1 MFLRLTARLLP
12 VSSVAAAALIASVA
26 GAAPNTSSA
35 VAPASATTGA
45 PMTITPTTS
54 PTTAAPGSLP
64 ARGNAPI
71 VTPAAVRHGNYM
83 PLSEVR
89 AGMKGYGLTVFKG
102 TKPERFDV
110 TVISV
115 LHNFLPKQDI
125 ILVQSD
131 DPRLLHSGIVAGM
144 SGSPIYFEG
153 RLAGALSYGWHFA
166 KDPIAGV
173 TPIETMM
180 ADLKRPLRGR
190 SSTPVAEAANDPQ
203 YRRRGGEVGAN
214 AQHNDAIAQRDGAFA
229 QRNDANAQFTAS
241 ARRSLAEAIGDG
253 RDPVNDRSP
262 LLARLPLPA
271 LPEGAEPRLVRA
283 SVPLSL
289 AGVGAAAFAE
299 LTRVFEPFHMVPLQ
313 AGGSGSGDGSGP
325 KAFENG
331 GSIAVQL
338 IRGDVS
344 AAGTGTVTAVEGD
357 KVLAFGHPM
366 FNVGEIYLPI
376 ATAEIHTFMSALSSS
391 FKMASPLN
399 EIGSLVQDRQAGII
413 GDTSQRAD
421 MIPVHVKVGG
431 PGRAEQDFHF
441 EVVRHRFLTPML
453 ASTVVANAAQN
464 AASDVADATITV
476 RSNLAVRGYK
486 PLVLIDH
493 VYSPDGVS
501 TRTLASASGLKAI
514 GDILFNPFAPANLD
528 RIDIDVDV
536 DYKAEVSEIVG
547 VALNSDDL
555 VPGSRP
561 NLYVTLRPYA
571 GQEYVRAIPLE
582 VPRAL
587 AGQSVKVVVT
597 AGSLAHPDVAPPE
610 SLGGLIDNLRKGYPA
625 DSIVVGLETPDEGV
639 TLRGSVIPDLPG
651 SVIDTLRPG
660 ASTRRADTFKR
671 AARFVVPMR
680 GVMQGKQEITVHVKD
695 DQSQ

>member
-1 MFLRLTARLLP
+1 MLLCPTARLLP
-12 VSSVAAAALIASVA
+12 LLLVAAAAFATPAFADPSGAGA
-26 GAAPNTSSA
+26 GAASA
-35 VAPASATTGA
+35 ASASAAAGPSATA
-45 PMTITPTTS
+45 PVTI
-54 PTTAAPGSLP
+54 APPKHVSII
-64 ARGNAPI
+64 PI
-71 VTPAAVRHGNYM
+71 
-83 PLSEVR
+83 SEIR
-89 AGMKGYGLTVFKG
+89 AGMKGYGLTVFQG
-102 TKPERFDV
+102 LKPERFDIR
-110 TVISV
+110 VISV

-131 DPRLLHSGIVAGM
+131 DPRLIHSGIVAGM
-144 SGSPIYFEG
+144 SGSPIYIEG

-180 ADLKRPLRGR
+180 AELKRPLRGR
-190 SSTPVAEAANDPQ
+190 LSTPVAEAANQPRTQ
-203 YRRRGGEVGAN
+203 PRGA
-214 AQHNDAIAQRDGAFA
+214 DG
-229 QRNDANAQFTAS
+229 
-241 ARRSLAEAIGDG
+241 RRSLDDVIASRREGD
-253 RDPVNDRSP
+253 RLAARAPM
-262 LLARLPLPA
+262 LARLPLPA
-271 LPEGAEPRLVRA
+271 LPEGGEPRLVRA

-289 AGVGAAAFAE
+289 AGFGAAAFAE
-299 LTRVFEPFHMVPLQ
+299 LTHALEPFHVVPLQ
-313 AGGSGSGDGSGP
+313 AGGAGRGNAAGP
-325 KAFENG
+325 SRFEDG
-331 GSIAVQL
+331 GSIAVEL

-344 AAGTGTVTAVEGD
+344 AAGTGTVTRVEGD

-376 ATAEIHTFMSALSSS
+376 ASAEIHTFMSALSSS
-391 FKMASPLN
+391 FKMASPLK
-399 EIGSLVQDRQAGII
+399 EIGSLIQDRQSGII

-431 PGRAEQDFHF
+431 PNRAVEDFHF

-486 PLVLIDH
+486 ALELTDEI
-493 VYSPDGVS
+493 YSPDGVS
-501 TRTLASASGLKAI
+501 PRTLASATGLKAI

-536 DYKAEVSEIVG
+536 DYKADVAEIVG
-547 VALNSDDL
+547 VSLNSDDL
-555 VPGSRP
+555 SPGSRP

-571 GQEYVRAIPLE
+571 GQEYVKAVPFD

-587 AGQSVKVVVT
+587 AGQTVKVVVT
-597 AGSLAHPDVAPPE
+597 AGNLAKPDVAPPE
-610 SLGGLIDNLRKGYPA
+610 NLGGLIANLRKSYA
-625 DSIVVGLETPDEGV
+625 ASSIVVGLETPDEGV

-671 AARFVVPMR
+671 ASRFVVPMH
-680 GVMQGKQEITVHVKD
+680 GIMQGKQEITIHVKD
-695 DQSQ
+695 DPSE